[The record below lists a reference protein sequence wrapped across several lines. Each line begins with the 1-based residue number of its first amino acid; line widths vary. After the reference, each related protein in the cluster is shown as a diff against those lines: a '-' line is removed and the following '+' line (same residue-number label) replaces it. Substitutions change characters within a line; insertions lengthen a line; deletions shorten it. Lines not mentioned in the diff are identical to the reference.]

1 MTDLHDV
8 VVAAD
13 VYTMASEE
21 AVEAV
26 PWIYLICQTDGCPWW
41 LGFDREATIADLA
54 SAAKQHEYEGEA
66 WRRRR
71 EALIEGTEAEGD
83 RP

>member
-1 MTDLHDV
+1 MTELHDV

-26 PWIYLICQTDGCPWW
+26 PWIYLVCQTDDCPWF
-41 LGFDREATIADLA
+41 LGFAAKATVSELA
-54 SAAKQHEYEGEA
+54 SAAAKHETEGQAWRERRQSLTEGEA
-66 WRRRR
+66 
-71 EALIEGTEAEGD
+71 
-83 RP
+83 

>member
-26 PWIYLICQTDGCPWW
+26 PWIYLICQTDGCPWF
-41 LGFDREATIADLA
+41 LGFAPKATISELS
-54 SAAKQHEYEGEA
+54 SAAARHEAEGEA
-66 WRRRR
+66 WRLRRQS
-71 EALIEGTEAEGD
+71 LIEGEA
-83 RP
+83 